1 MKTGIPHDRDLRAGL
16 TIVALV
22 AFSALASLVF
32 TPFDPNAMDAAHRFA
47 LPGWPHLLGT
57 DNFGRDILSRL
68 AVGARFSLIVSL
80 STVTIGTVFGVLL
93 GMPAGYFGG
102 VVDEVIM
109 RLVDALTSF
118 PGILLAL
125 VAVTVL
131 PSGRYTIVAALGVLF
146 VPSFTRIARSG
157 TLQFKDSEFA
167 ASARAFG
174 ASSFRVM
181 FVHILPNIYPQLLS
195 AIVVGLS
202 NAILAESGMSYLGL
216 GIQPPAPSWGRM
228 LAEAQAFL
236 FNAPWGAIAP
246 GLAIMIAVL
255 GFNRLG
261 EGLRKELGL

>member
-1 MKTGIPHDRDLRAGL
+1 MRTRMPRDADLRAGL
-16 TIVALV
+16 FIVALV
-22 AFSALASLVF
+22 VACALMSLVA
-32 TPFDPNAMDAAHRFA
+32 TPFDANAMDPGHRFA

-68 AVGARFSLIVSL
+68 MVGARFSLLVSL
-80 STVTIGTVFGVLL
+80 STVTLGTVFGVLL
-93 GMPAGYFGG
+93 GMPAAYFGG
-102 VVDEVIM
+102 AVDELVM
-109 RLVDALTSF
+109 RLIDALTSF

-125 VAVTVL
+125 VVVTVL
-131 PSGRYTIVAALGVLF
+131 PSGRYAIVVALGVLF

-167 ASARAFG
+167 VSARAFG
-174 ASSFRVM
+174 ASGFRVM

-236 FNAPWGAIAP
+236 FNSPWGAIAP
-246 GLAIMIAVL
+246 GLAIMLAVL

-261 EGLRKELGL
+261 EGLRKELRL